1 MSKNMKKIK
10 YILSLVVILAF
21 TVSCSIEGISN
32 DTALV
37 GTETSENLNKVFQI
51 STDNSG
57 IVKIMPTAEGATSFK
72 VEYGHGS
79 GSAVTLIPG
88 QSTSHVYPEGN
99 YTVKIT
105 ATTITGAVT
114 EQTFPLSVVYRAPE
128 NLAVTLNKNVHNL
141 KVQATADFAASYLV
155 YFGDV
160 VNEVGTP
167 LATGAEVSHNYAAAG
182 TYNVKVVA
190 LSGGVAK
197 TEKITSTII
206 YDAYGLPITYEL
218 ATQNYAVGG
227 TFGGVE
233 TAVIANP
240 FASGINTSATV
251 WKYTKTV
258 GAASWSGTYSGLDAP
273 IDFATGN
280 KIKLFMYATE
290 VGKKL
295 NVELEWAVGGT
306 PANGVAVLKVGNTVA
321 NAWQELVFDFST
333 ISGIPADAKF
343 TQLVFRYDDAADGTG
358 EVIYIDNIR
367 LTN

>member
-1 MSKNMKKIK
+1 MSKNMKNIK

-155 YFGDV
+155 YFGDA

-167 LATGAEVSHNYAAAG
+167 LATGAEVSHDYAAAG

>member
-1 MSKNMKKIK
+1 MKKIK

>member
-1 MSKNMKKIK
+1 MKNIK

>member
-1 MSKNMKKIK
+1 MKKIK
-10 YILSLVVILAF
+10 YIFSLVVVLAV
-21 TVSCSIEGISN
+21 TASCSIEDISN
-32 DTALV
+32 DIALI
-37 GTETSENLNKVFQI
+37 GTETSGNLNKVFKI

-57 IVKIMPTAEGATSFK
+57 IVKITPTADGATSFK
-72 VEYGHGS
+72 VEYGHGTT
-79 GSAVTLIPG
+79 SAVTLKPG
-88 QSTSHVYPEGN
+88 ESASHVYPEGN

-105 ATTITGAVT
+105 ATTISGAVT
-114 EQTFPLSVVYRAPE
+114 EQTFPLAVVYRAPE
-128 NLAVTLNKNVHNL
+128 NLAVTLSANVHNL
-141 KVQATADFAASYLV
+141 KVKATADYAASYLV

-160 VNEVGTP
+160 ANEVGTP
-167 LATGAEVSHNYAAAG
+167 LANGAELSHDYAAAG
-182 TYNVKVVA
+182 TYAVKVVA
-190 LSGGVAK
+190 LSGGAAK

-240 FASGINTSATV
+240 FATGINTSATV
-251 WKYTKTV
+251 WKYTKTI
-258 GAASWSGTYSGLDAP
+258 GAAGWSGTYSGLDAP
-273 IDFATGN
+273 IDFAKGN
-280 KIKLFMYATE
+280 KIKLYIYATE

-306 PANGVAVLKVGNTVA
+306 PANGVAVLKVANTVA
-321 NAWQELVFDFST
+321 NAWEELVFDFST

>member
-1 MSKNMKKIK
+1 MKKIK
-10 YILSLVVILAF
+10 YIFSLVLVLAV

-32 DTALV
+32 DTALI
-37 GTETSENLNKVFQI
+37 GTETSGNLNKVFQI

-57 IVKIMPTAEGATSFK
+57 VVKITPTAEGATSFK
-72 VEYGHGS
+72 VDYGHGS
-79 GSAVTLIPG
+79 GSAVTLNPG
-88 QSTSHVYPEGN
+88 ESTSHVYPEGN

-105 ATTITGAVT
+105 ATTISGAVT

-128 NLAVTLNKNVHNL
+128 NLAVTLNANVHNL
-141 KVQATADFAASYLV
+141 KVKATADYAASYLV

-160 VNEVGTP
+160 ANEVGTP
-167 LATGAEVSHNYAAAG
+167 LATGAEVSHTYAVAG

-227 TFGGVE
+227 TFGGVD

-258 GAASWSGTYSGLDAP
+258 GAAGWSGTYSGLDAP
-273 IDFATGN
+273 IDFATGK
-280 KIKLFMYATE
+280 KIKLYMYATE

-295 NVELEWAVGGT
+295 NVELEWAVGGN
-306 PANGVAVLKVGNTVA
+306 PANGVAVLKVANTVA
-321 NAWQELVFDFST
+321 NAWEELVFDFST

-343 TQLVFRYDDAADGTG
+343 TQLVFRYNDAADGTG

>member
-1 MSKNMKKIK
+1 MKKIK
-10 YILSLVVILAF
+10 YIFSLVVVLAV
-21 TVSCSIEGISN
+21 TVSCSIEGIS
-32 DTALV
+32 DDISLV
-37 GTETSENLNKVFQI
+37 GTETSGNLNKVFEI

-57 IVKIMPTAEGATSFK
+57 IVKITPTAEGATSFK

-79 GSAVTLIPG
+79 TSPVTLTPG
-88 QSTSHVYPEGN
+88 ESTSHVYPEGN
-99 YTVKIT
+99 YTVKIM
-105 ATTITGAVT
+105 ATTISGAVT
-114 EQTFPLSVVYRAPE
+114 EQTFPLAVVYRAPE
-128 NLAVTLNKNVHNL
+128 NLAVTLNANVHNL
-141 KVQATADFAASYLV
+141 KVKATADYAASYLV

-160 VNEVGTP
+160 ANEVGTP
-167 LATGAEVSHNYAAAG
+167 LATGAELSHNYATAG
-182 TYNVKVVA
+182 TYAVKVVA

-218 ATQNYAVGG
+218 ASQNYAVGG
-227 TFGGVE
+227 TFGGVD

-240 FASGINTSATV
+240 FATGINTSATV

-258 GAASWSGTYSGLDAP
+258 GAAGWSGTYSGLDAP
-273 IDFATGN
+273 IDFATGK
-280 KIKLFMYATE
+280 KIKLYIYATE

-306 PANGVAVLKVGNTVA
+306 PANGVAVLKVANTVA
-321 NAWQELVFDFST
+321 NAWEELVFDFSA
-333 ISGIPADAKF
+333 IAGIPADAKF

-358 EVIYIDNIR
+358 EIIYIDNIR

>member
-1 MSKNMKKIK
+1 MKKIK
-10 YILSLVVILAF
+10 YIFSLVVVLAV
-21 TVSCSIEGISN
+21 TASCSIEDISN
-32 DTALV
+32 DIALI
-37 GTETSENLNKVFQI
+37 GTETSGNLNKVFKI

-57 IVKIMPTAEGATSFK
+57 IVKITPTADGATSFK
-72 VEYGHGS
+72 VEYGHGTA
-79 GSAVTLIPG
+79 SAVTLKPG
-88 QSTSHVYPEGN
+88 ESASHVYPEGN

-105 ATTITGAVT
+105 ATTISGAVT
-114 EQTFPLSVVYRAPE
+114 EQTFPLAVVYRAPE
-128 NLAVTLNKNVHNL
+128 NLAVTLNANVHNL
-141 KVQATADFAASYLV
+141 KVKATADYAASYLV

-160 VNEVGTP
+160 ANEVGTP
-167 LATGAEVSHNYAAAG
+167 LANGAELSHDYAAAG
-182 TYNVKVVA
+182 TYAVKVVA
-190 LSGGVAK
+190 LSGGAAK

-240 FASGINTSATV
+240 FATGINTSATV
-251 WKYTKTV
+251 WKYTKTI
-258 GAASWSGTYSGLDAP
+258 GAAGWSGTYSGLDAP
-273 IDFATGN
+273 IDFAKGN
-280 KIKLFMYATE
+280 KIKLYIYAKE

-295 NVELEWAVGGT
+295 NVELEWAVGGN
-306 PANGVAVLKVGNTVA
+306 PANGVAVLKVANTVA
-321 NAWQELVFDFST
+321 NAWEELVFDFST

>member
-1 MSKNMKKIK
+1 MKKIK
-10 YILSLVVILAF
+10 YIFSLVLVLAV

-32 DTALV
+32 DTALI
-37 GTETSENLNKVFQI
+37 GTETSGNLNKVFQI

-57 IVKIMPTAEGATSFK
+57 VVKITPTAEGATSFK
-72 VEYGHGS
+72 VDYGHGS
-79 GSAVTLIPG
+79 GSAVTLNPG
-88 QSTSHVYPEGN
+88 ESTSHVYPEGN

-105 ATTITGAVT
+105 ATTISGAVT

-128 NLAVTLNKNVHNL
+128 NLAVTLNANVHNL
-141 KVQATADFAASYLV
+141 KVKATADYAASYLV

-160 VNEVGTP
+160 ANEVGTP
-167 LATGAEVSHNYAAAG
+167 LATGAEVSHTYAVAG

-190 LSGGVAK
+190 LSGGAAK

-227 TFGGVE
+227 TFGGVD

-258 GAASWSGTYSGLDAP
+258 GAAGWSGTYSGLDAP
-273 IDFATGN
+273 IDFATGK
-280 KIKLFMYATE
+280 KIKLYIYATE

-295 NVELEWAVGGT
+295 NVELEWAVGGN
-306 PANGVAVLKVGNTVA
+306 PANGVAVLKVANTVA
-321 NAWQELVFDFST
+321 NAWEELVFDFST

-343 TQLVFRYDDAADGTG
+343 TQLVFRYNDAADGTG